1 MVGSTGQKVITTI
14 LFATAEFDSNYHN
27 NSFEWDAHYAAAPF
41 APLKLSVS
49 RKGGDMKRDISLMI
63 VLFLTVLS
71 SAHAD
76 VTIQIPDLGN
86 KMMRVTYLFVQT
98 ESGSKEMTTAAL
110 LFAKSPMKIIDAIEK
125 NTDQE
130 LRSEVV
136 PSKENP
142 NLQAIRVIFPNPIP
156 QGGNYKVEV
165 TVEARTENISV
176 DSEGRYVFTYSTG
189 HEAFFVLPKGHAVVY
204 SNYPVLVYERKGN
217 TVLQV
222 KEGGTKELIF
232 KTRAF

>member
-1 MVGSTGQKVITTI
+1 
-14 LFATAEFDSNYHN
+14 
-27 NSFEWDAHYAAAPF
+27 
-41 APLKLSVS
+41 
-49 RKGGDMKRDISLMI
+49 MKRYILPIM
-63 VLFLTVLS
+63 VLFLGIVS
-71 SAHAD
+71 SAYAD
-76 VTIQIPDLGN
+76 VTIQIPNLGN
-86 KMMRVTYLFVQT
+86 KMMRVTYLFVETQ
-98 ESGSKEMTTAAL
+98 SGSKEMTTAAL
-110 LFAKSPMKIIDAIEK
+110 PFAKSPMKIVDAIEK

-130 LRSEVV
+130 LRAEVV

-156 QGGNYKVEV
+156 QGGNYKVEL
-165 TVEARTENISV
+165 TVEAQTENISV
-176 DSEGRYVFTYSTG
+176 DPEGRYVFTYSTG